1 MRILPHHR
9 NLEPRGSALSH
20 APTATWRANMQ
31 ARAGS
36 PDRKIEEHFN
46 IAALDAV
53 DRLIRRCPIY
63 AMTPLKSL
71 RLTGAGG
78 AKLFYKDEG
87 SRFGLGSFKALGGA
101 YAVLHEVARMVGPT
115 LEQGFEAFGSSAW
128 RARARDLTFVCA
140 TDGNH
145 GLAVAAGAR
154 VAGAKA
160 VIFVHSEVDP
170 RRREAIASAGA
181 EVRVAAG
188 HYDESIRAAASAA
201 RLEGWRLIADTSD
214 EHTIGAAPLV
224 MQGYTAMI
232 AEAVRQAAHGGA
244 VPRDVC
250 PFTHVFLQAGVGG
263 LAAAASAWFAQ
274 IYGSERPRLVVVEP
288 ASCDCLFQSH
298 LHDRISPASGDLS
311 GSLVM
316 LACRTP
322 SALAWRILR
331 STADAFMTV
340 DELQARGAVRLART
354 EEIATTTSGA
364 CGLAGALSADPDLV
378 QYLGLNGK
386 SRVLVIGSEGPND
399 DSGDQE

>member
-1 MRILPHHR
+1 MPILPHHR
-9 NLEPRGSALSH
+9 NLVPQSSALNH
-20 APTATWRANMQ
+20 APAATWRANIQ
-31 ARAGS
+31 ARTGS
-36 PDRKIEEHFN
+36 PDHVLEDHFN
-46 IAALDAV
+46 IAASDAV

-71 RLTGAGG
+71 RATGAGG
-78 AKLFYKDEG
+78 ANLFYKDES

-101 YAVLHEVARMVGPT
+101 YAVLNQVAQMVGPT

-154 VAGAKA
+154 AAGAKA
-160 VIFVHSEVDP
+160 VIFVNSDVDQ
-170 RRREAIASAGA
+170 RRREAIAAAGA
-181 EVRVAAG
+181 EVRIAAG
-188 HYDESIRAAASAA
+188 HYDESVRAAAVAS

-214 EHTIGAAPLV
+214 ENSIGAAPLV
-224 MQGYTAMI
+224 MQGYTVMI
-232 AEAVRQAAHGGA
+232 AEAVRQAANSVA

-274 IYGSERPRLVVVEP
+274 IYGSERPWLVVVEP
-288 ASCDCLFQSH
+288 ASSDCLFQSH
-298 LHDRISPASGDLS
+298 LHDRISPSSGDLS

-322 SALAWRILR
+322 SSLAWRILR
-331 STADAFMTV
+331 WTADAFMTV
-340 DELQARGAVRLART
+340 DELQARAAARLARA

-378 QYLGLNGK
+378 RYLGLNSK

-399 DSGDQE
+399 DSGDLE